1 MDIRCPCCPHAGGCQ
16 QVHFVNRADHIPAL
30 ALLALLDV
38 RNAVKAV
45 TTRGTVRYSTPNIL
59 FRVRVP
65 FWRVRAVRA
74 ALNARLA
81 VTTHVTVRA
90 LSLRDHFRVR
100 FVEIRQ

>member
-1 MDIRCPCCPHAGGCQ
+1 MYP
-16 QVHFVNRADHIPAL
+16 VNRNDSISAY

-65 FWRVRAVRA
+65 FWRVRAVRN
-74 ALNARLA
+74 ALRARMSA
-81 VTTHVTVRA
+81 TTNVTVRA

-100 FVEIRQ
+100 FVELRQ